1 MPAVFAMIIV
11 NEHGLQ
17 FSVSLKLPSFC
28 YDLVA
33 IATPLQLTKTTSLRG
48 IMVVKI

>member
-1 MPAVFAMIIV
+1 MPAVFAIIIV
-11 NEHGLQ
+11 NEHG
-17 FSVSLKLPSFC
+17 FKFAVSVKLPSFC

-33 IATPLQLTKTTSLRG
+33 IATSLQLTKTTSLQG